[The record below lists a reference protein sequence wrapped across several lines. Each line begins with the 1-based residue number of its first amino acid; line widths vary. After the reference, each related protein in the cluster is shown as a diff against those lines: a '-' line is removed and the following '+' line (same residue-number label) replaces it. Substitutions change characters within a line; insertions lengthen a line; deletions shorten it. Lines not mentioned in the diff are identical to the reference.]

1 MSTADLR
8 ARVRALSL
16 EQKVRLLTGADFWS
30 LHPEPA
36 AGLRRV
42 VVSDGP
48 VGVRGEAFDERSTSA
63 NTPSPTSL
71 AASWDV
77 ELAHRVGRLLAAE
90 ARRKG
95 VDVLLAPTVNLHRTP
110 YGGRHFECFSEDP
123 LLTGEIGAA
132 YVRGVQSGGVAAT
145 VKHFV
150 ANDSETDRMT
160 VDARV
165 DERALR
171 ELYLAPFEHI
181 VREAGPWLV
190 MAAYNRVNGTTM
202 TEHAMIEEVLRG
214 EWGFD
219 GVVISDWF
227 ATRSTDE
234 SGSGG
239 LDLAMPGPES
249 PWGQQLVDA
258 VRDGRVAESKVDDKV
273 LNLLRLADRVCA
285 LDGAE
290 PPAVDAERPEVVLR
304 HAAAAGFVL
313 ARNDDD
319 LLPLNTAEA
328 RRVAVLGPNAA
339 AARTLGGGSASV
351 FPPYT
356 VSPLDGLRAKLGG
369 DVEVVHARGVRSTE
383 LLAPASP
390 ELVTD
395 PEAGEPGLA
404 VRFLDAD
411 RAPIGTEHR
420 NSGKLIWMGSFGP
433 DVPVEAVGFVEVRGV
448 LRATEAGAHRI
459 GVAGAGHFTLAVDD
473 RPLIDG
479 VLELPGG
486 PDPIEAMV
494 RPPHRTAEVQLS
506 AGQEVEVVLT
516 HRVEADAIGTTFTL
530 GLENPALPEEDELA
544 HAVELAASADVAV
557 LVLGTSDESESEGFD
572 RDTLALPGRQD
583 ELVRRV
589 IAANPR
595 TVVVVNSGAPVLLP
609 WAQEVPAVLLSWFP
623 GQEFGN
629 ALADVLTGD
638 AEPGGRLP
646 VTWPAAEGE
655 PLPSPLPEAGALDY
669 AESIHIG
676 HRAFER
682 SGIEPAFWF
691 GHGLG
696 YTTWAY
702 QGAEVPTAIATG
714 EDLTARVRVRN
725 SGLRP
730 GREVVQVYLSRE
742 GEVERPAH
750 WLAGFAAVDAE
761 PGEEAEVAVRVPA
774 RAFQHHQDG
783 AWRTETGSF
792 TIHIGRSLA
801 DLPIEAEVKVTE

>member
-1 MSTADLR
+1 
-8 ARVRALSL
+8 
-16 EQKVRLLTGADFWS
+16 
-30 LHPEPA
+30 
-36 AGLRRV
+36 
-42 VVSDGP
+42 
-48 VGVRGEAFDERSTSA
+48 
-63 NTPSPTSL
+63 
-71 AASWDV
+71 
-77 ELAHRVGRLLAAE
+77 
-90 ARRKG
+90 
-95 VDVLLAPTVNLHRTP
+95 
-110 YGGRHFECFSEDP
+110 
-123 LLTGEIGAA
+123 
-132 YVRGVQSGGVAAT
+132 
-145 VKHFV
+145 
-150 ANDSETDRMT
+150 
-160 VDARV
+160 
-165 DERALR
+165 
-171 ELYLAPFEHI
+171 
-181 VREAGPWLV
+181 
-190 MAAYNRVNGTTM
+190 M
-202 TEHAMIEEVLRG
+202 TEHALIEEVLRG

-234 SGSGG
+234 AGRGG

-258 VRDGRVAESKVDDKV
+258 VRDGRVDESDVDEKV
-273 LNLLRLADRVCA
+273 LNLLRLADRVRA

-290 PPAVDAERPEVVLR
+290 PPAVPADRPEVVLR

-313 ARNDDD
+313 ARNEGD
-319 LLPLNTAEA
+319 LLPLNTAGT
-328 RRVAVLGPNAA
+328 RRIAVLGPNAA

-356 VSPLDGLRAKLGG
+356 VSPLDGLRAGLG
-369 DVEVVHARGVRSTE
+369 DEVEIVHAGGVRATE

-390 ELVTD
+390 LLVTD
-395 PEAGEPGLA
+395 PETGEPGLA

-411 RAPIGTEHR
+411 RAPIGTKHR

-448 LRATEAGAHRI
+448 LRATETGAHRV
-459 GVAGAGHFTLAVDD
+459 GVAGAGHFTLAVGD

-494 RPPHRTAEVQLS
+494 RPPQRTAEVQLS
-506 AGQEVEVVLT
+506 AGQEVELVLT
-516 HRVEADAIGTTFTL
+516 HRVEADAIGTTFSL
-530 GLENPALPEEDELA
+530 GLETPALPEEDELA

-638 AEPGGRLP
+638 TEPGGRLP
-646 VTWPAAEGE
+646 VTWPAAEGA
-655 PLPSPLPEAGALDY
+655 PLPSPVPEAGALDY

-702 QGAEVPTAIATG
+702 EGAEVPTAIAAG

-725 SGLRP
+725 TGQRA
-730 GREVVQVYLSRE
+730 GREVVQVYLSRD
-742 GEVERPAH
+742 GEVERPKH
-750 WLAGFAAVDAE
+750 WLAGFATVEAA
-761 PGEEAEVAVRVPA
+761 PGESVEVPVRIPA
-774 RAFQHHQDG
+774 RAFQHWQNGTWQAEHG
-783 AWRTETGSF
+783 PF
-792 TIHIGRSLA
+792 TLRIGRSLA
-801 DLPIEAEVKVTE
+801 ELPLATEVAVKP